1 MKYGTS
7 TMNDQLTQLI
17 ARIESLE
24 SKVAF
29 QDDTIDTL
37 NQSITDLSIENSVLK
52 RQVLLLA
59 EKVKSQR
66 SSLVASESEE
76 TPPPHY

>member
-1 MKYGTS
+1 
-7 TMNDQLTQLI
+7 MNDQLTQLI

-37 NQSITDLSIENSVLK
+37 NQSITDLSIENSILK